1 MHSDKN
7 QRLCA
12 VMNASVDGQIEALQA
27 LATRINGSF
36 SAALEL
42 LAECRGRAIMF
53 GMQQSGLVGRK
64 IAATLYAT
72 GLSTHILDAAET
84 WEDNLSMIGPGDV
97 IIMLSYSGKTEELL
111 RLYPAIGQMGNKVIA
126 ITGDPDGPVASRA
139 DVVLDA
145 SVVESR
151 ENREQAPT
159 TYTTVLLAIGDLLAE
174 TLIRRR
180 TYSSPEAQQSDQ
192 KMVWVRD
199 LVNRGDLALV
209 SPDCSLQEVMK
220 SMTHH
225 GTSMCLVMEGDLLCG
240 IIADGDLRRS
250 LTGTESLQ
258 GITARNIMNGAPV
271 CVQENISAEEAR
283 LLMQEQGISTVV
295 VKDRDLKV
303 VGLLSSDTFE
313 PAKEPGLNGQN

>member
-1 MHSDKN
+1 MNPDEN
-7 QRLCA
+7 RRLCA
-12 VMNASVDGQIEALQA
+12 VMHASVDGQIEALQA
-27 LATRINGSF
+27 LATRINDSF
-36 SAALEL
+36 SEALEL

-53 GMQQSGLVGRK
+53 GMQQSGLVGQK

-72 GLSTHILDAAET
+72 GLSTHILNAAGT

-111 RLYPAIGQMGNKVIA
+111 RLYPAIHQMGNKVIA
-126 ITGDPDGPVASRA
+126 ITGDPNGPVAEQA
-139 DVVLDA
+139 DIVLDA

-199 LVNRGDLALV
+199 LVDRSALAIV
-209 SPDCSLQEVMK
+209 SPDCGLQQVMK
-220 SMTHH
+220 SMTDHS
-225 GTSMCLVMEGDLLCG
+225 TSMCLVMEGDLLCG

-250 LTGTESLQ
+250 LTGAESLQ

-283 LLMQEQGISTVV
+283 LLMQEQGIKTVV
-295 VKDRDLKV
+295 VKDRDLRV
-303 VGLLSSDTFE
+303 VGLLFSDSIDPT
-313 PAKEPGLNGQN
+313 

>member
-1 MHSDKN
+1 MHSDDN

-12 VMNASVDGQIEALQA
+12 VMNASVHGQIEALQA

-72 GLSTHILDAAET
+72 GLSTHILDAADT
-84 WEDNLSMIGPGDV
+84 WEENLSMIGPGDV

-126 ITGDPDGPVASRA
+126 ITGDPTGPVASQA
-139 DVVLDA
+139 DIVLDA

-199 LVNRGDLALV
+199 VVNRGDQAVV

-220 SMTHH
+220 SMTSH
-225 GTSMCLVMEGDLLCG
+225 GTSLCLVMEGDLLCG

-283 LLMQEQGISTVV
+283 LVMQEQGINTVI

-313 PAKEPGLNGQN
+313 PAKEPGLDG

>member
-1 MHSDKN
+1 MHSDDN
-7 QRLCA
+7 RRLYD
-12 VMNASVDGQIEALQA
+12 VMHASVHGQIEALQA
-27 LATRINGSF
+27 LATRINGSY
-36 SAALEL
+36 SAAVEL

-126 ITGDPDGPVASRA
+126 ITGDPHGPVASQA
-139 DVVLDA
+139 DIVLDA

-199 LVNRGDLALV
+199 LVDRSDLAIV
-209 SPDCSLQEVMK
+209 SPDCCLKEVMK

-225 GTSMCLVMEGDLLCG
+225 STSLCLVMEGDLLCG

-250 LTGTESLQ
+250 LTGAESLQ

-283 LLMQEQGISTVV
+283 LLMQEQGINTVV

-303 VGLLSSDTFE
+303 VGLLASDTIE
-313 PAKEPGLNGQN
+313 PAKEPEFNGQN

>member
-1 MHSDKN
+1 MTSDEN
-7 QRLCA
+7 RRLCA
-12 VMNASVDGQIEALQA
+12 VMHASVDGQIEALQT

-36 SAALEL
+36 SEALEL

-53 GMQQSGLVGRK
+53 GMQQSGLVGQK

-72 GLSTHILDAAET
+72 GLSTHILNAAET

-97 IIMLSYSGKTEELL
+97 IVMLSYSGKTTELL
-111 RLYPAIGQMGNKVIA
+111 RLYPTIRQLGNKVIA
-126 ITGDPDGPVASRA
+126 ITGNPNGPVARQA
-139 DVVLDA
+139 DIVLDA

-180 TYSSPEAQQSDQ
+180 IYSSPEAQQSDQ

-199 LVNRGDLALV
+199 LVDRSDLAIV
-209 SPDCSLQEVMK
+209 SPDCSLKQVMK
-220 SMTHH
+220 SMTDQ
-225 GTSMCLVMEGDLLCG
+225 GTSMCLVMESDLLCG

-250 LTGTESLQ
+250 LTGAENLE

-271 CVQENISAEEAR
+271 CVQENISAEEAL
-283 LLMQEQGISTVV
+283 LLMQEQGINTVV
-295 VKDRDLKV
+295 VKDRNLKV
-303 VGLLSSDTFE
+303 VGLLSSDSFE
-313 PAKEPGLNGQN
+313 QAS

>member
-1 MHSDKN
+1 MNPDEN
-7 QRLCA
+7 RRLCA
-12 VMNASVDGQIEALQA
+12 VMHTSVDGQIEALQA

-36 SAALEL
+36 SEALEL

-53 GMQQSGLVGRK
+53 GMQQSGLIGQK

-72 GLSTHILDAAET
+72 GLSTHILNAAET

-111 RLYPAIGQMGNKVIA
+111 RLYPAIRQMGNKVIA
-126 ITGDPDGPVASRA
+126 ITGDPNGPVAGQA
-139 DVVLDA
+139 DIVLDA

-199 LVNRGDLALV
+199 LVDRSDLAVV
-209 SPDCSLQEVMK
+209 SPDCDLKQVMK
-220 SMTHH
+220 SMTDHS
-225 GTSMCLVMEGDLLCG
+225 TSMCLVMEGDLLCG

-250 LTGTESLQ
+250 LTGAESLQ
-258 GITARNIMNGAPV
+258 GITARNIMNGTPV

-283 LLMQEQGISTVV
+283 LLMQEQGINTVV
-295 VKDRDLKV
+295 VKDRDLRV
-303 VGLLSSDTFE
+303 VGLLSSDSID
-313 PAKEPGLNGQN
+313 PA

>member
-1 MHSDKN
+1 MHSDN
-7 QRLCA
+7 NRRLCA
-12 VMNASVDGQIEALQA
+12 VMHDSVHGQIEALQA
-27 LATRINGSF
+27 LATRINDSY
-36 SAALEL
+36 SAAVEL

-97 IIMLSYSGKTEELL
+97 IIMLSYSGRTEELL
-111 RLYPAIGQMGNKVIA
+111 RLYPVIGQMGNKVIA
-126 ITGDPDGPVASRA
+126 ITGDPNGPVASQA
-139 DVVLDA
+139 DIVLDA

-199 LVNRGDLALV
+199 LVDRSDLAIV
-209 SPDCSLQEVMK
+209 SPDCCLKEVMK

-225 GTSMCLVMEGDLLCG
+225 GTSLCLVMEGDLLCG

-250 LTGTESLQ
+250 LTGAESLQ
-258 GITARNIMNGAPV
+258 GITARNIMNGTPV
-271 CVQENISAEEAR
+271 CVQENISAGEAR
-283 LLMQEQGISTVV
+283 LLMQEQGINTVV

-303 VGLLSSDTFE
+303 VGLLSSDTIE
-313 PAKEPGLNGQN
+313 PAKEPEFNGQN